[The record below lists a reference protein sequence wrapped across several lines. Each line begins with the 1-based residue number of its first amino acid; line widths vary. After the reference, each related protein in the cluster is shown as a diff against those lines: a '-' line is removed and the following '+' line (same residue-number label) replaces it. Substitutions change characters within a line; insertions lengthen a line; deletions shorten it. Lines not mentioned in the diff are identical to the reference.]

1 MHESR
6 SAWPTE
12 SSTKGADSESLKAMR
27 MTSLSRTD
35 SESVRCA
42 SSESLRYSRLL
53 SGTTAISVSFMRGGS
68 RRSASI
74 SRALRSIS

>member
-6 SAWPTE
+6 SASPME

-27 MTSLSRTD
+27 MTSLSSTD
-35 SESVRCA
+35 SESVMCA
-42 SSESLRYSRLL
+42 SSESLRYSRL
-53 SGTTAISVSFMRGGS
+53 SGTTVISSSFILGGS

-74 SRALRSIS
+74 RRALRPIS